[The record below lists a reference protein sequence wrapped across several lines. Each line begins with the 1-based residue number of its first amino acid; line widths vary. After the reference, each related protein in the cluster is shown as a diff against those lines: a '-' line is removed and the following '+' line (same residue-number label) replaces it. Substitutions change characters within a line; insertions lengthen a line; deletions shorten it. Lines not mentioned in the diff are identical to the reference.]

1 MTSSSERWAPVHAFI
16 AAHTGMAL
24 SAAQRRRLDAR
35 LESLGSEGTAGRMVS
50 HLRSMAGAADLA
62 RLVGAV
68 AVHTSEVFRDEVQ
81 LAAFRE
87 HVLSPRV
94 QRSKLPLRVWSAGC
108 AAGEEVAT
116 LLVMLAQEGADPTS
130 RVLGTDISE
139 QVLNRARELSF
150 PADALRRV
158 PDVTRAR
165 YFQSQGGRQ
174 LLVGS
179 LRTQAGFRSHNLME
193 LPYPEAGGGGGF
205 DIIFCRNVLI
215 YFTPEAFQRTV
226 RNLSDRLAPGG
237 VLVLSAAEPLLQVP
251 PSLRLLPCEQAFF
264 YVRVDEAEVNVPTS
278 RRDSG
283 RFPAVSGEGAPKR
296 DSGRFASVSSEGVPK
311 RDSGRFASVS
321 SEGVPTRDSGRF
333 PTVSSEAAS
342 TRDSDRFPTVSG
354 EAASTR
360 DSGRF
365 PSVASEGAPKRDS
378 GRIPA
383 VPGEGTSPRDSGRI
397 PAVPGEGTAPRDS
410 GRFPAV
416 PGEGTAPR
424 DSGRFPA
431 VSGEGASKRDSGRIP
446 AVPEEGTSPRDAGR
460 AAPESTEVPLARDSG
475 RFPAVP
481 PVGVLGLALDPELD
495 EPSPEPPS
503 AEARASTMAEADWIF
518 SCVLDGAS
526 TGVSDAQAE
535 LDLRRC
541 LDLDPDHVAARY
553 LLGLLLEQCG
563 RPDIAVGEYRRAR
576 DAVDSGRA
584 RAVPFF
590 LNLPRLRVACARA
603 VERLEAEGQR

>member
-1 MTSSSERWAPVHAFI
+1 
-16 AAHTGMAL
+16 MAL
-24 SAAQRRRLDAR
+24 SVAQRRRLDAR
-35 LESLGSEGTAGRMVS
+35 LESLGLEGTAAQMVS
-50 HLRSMAGAADLA
+50 HLRSMVGAAELA

-116 LLVMLAQEGADPTS
+116 LLVMLAQEGADPAS

-165 YFQSQGGRQ
+165 YFQPQGGRQ

-179 LRTQAGFRSHNLME
+179 LRTQAGFRRHNLME
-193 LPYPEAGGGGGF
+193 LPYPEAGGDGGF

-226 RNLSDRLAPGG
+226 RNLSDRLTPGG

-264 YVRVDEAEVNVPTS
+264 YVRVDEAEVNAPTS

-283 RFPAVSGEGAPKR
+283 RSPAVFSEGAPKR
-296 DSGRFASVSSEGVPK
+296 DSGRFASVSSE
-311 RDSGRFASVS
+311 
-321 SEGVPTRDSGRF
+321 
-333 PTVSSEAAS
+333 AAS
-342 TRDSDRFPTVSG
+342 K
-354 EAASTR
+354 R

-365 PSVASEGAPKRDS
+365 PSVASEGVPKRDS

-383 VPGEGTSPRDSGRI
+383 VPGEGTSPRDSGRS
-397 PAVPGEGTAPRDS
+397 AVPGEGTSPRDS
-410 GRFPAV
+410 GRI
-416 PGEGTAPR
+416 
-424 DSGRFPA
+424 PA
-431 VSGEGASKRDSGRIP
+431 VSSEGASKRDSGRIP
-446 AVPEEGTSPRDAGR
+446 AVPEEGTAPRDAVR
-460 AAPESTEVPLARDSG
+460 AAPESTAAPPARGSG

-495 EPSPEPPS
+495 EPPLEPPS

-563 RPDIAVGEYRRAR
+563 RPDTAVGEYRRAR

-590 LNLPRLRVACARA
+590 LNLTRLRVACARA
-603 VERLEAEGQR
+603 VERLEAEGHR

>member
-35 LESLGSEGTAGRMVS
+35 LEGLGREGSAAQVVS
-50 HLRSMAGAADLA
+50 HLRSLVGAADLA

-94 QRSKLPLRVWSAGC
+94 QRSRLPLRVWSAGC

-116 LLVMLAQEGADPTS
+116 LLVMLAQEGADPAS

-139 QVLNRARELSF
+139 QVLGKARELSF
-150 PADALRRV
+150 PEDALRRV

-165 YFQSQGGRQ
+165 YFQPRGGRQ
-174 LLVGS
+174 VLVEP
-179 LRTQAGFRSHNLME
+179 LRTQAGFRRHNLME

-205 DIIFCRNVLI
+205 DVIFCRNVLI

-226 RNLSDRLAPGG
+226 RNLTERLAPGG

-251 PSLRLLPCEQAFF
+251 SSLRLLPCEHAFF
-264 YVRVDEAEVNVPTS
+264 YVRVDEAEQKPPPSRHDSGRFRTVPVAGVPKRDS
-278 RRDSG
+278 DRFPAVPVAGALKRDSDRFPAVPVAGALKRDSGRFPAVPVAGPPKRDSDRFPALPVEGSPRRDSG
-283 RFPAVSGEGAPKR
+283 RFPAVPVAGAPKR
-296 DSGRFASVSSEGVPK
+296 DSGRF
-311 RDSGRFASVS
+311 
-321 SEGVPTRDSGRF
+321 
-333 PTVSSEAAS
+333 PTV
-342 TRDSDRFPTVSG
+342 T
-354 EAASTR
+354 
-360 DSGRF
+360 
-365 PSVASEGAPKRDS
+365 
-378 GRIPA
+378 
-383 VPGEGTSPRDSGRI
+383 
-397 PAVPGEGTAPRDS
+397 
-410 GRFPAV
+410 
-416 PGEGTAPR
+416 
-424 DSGRFPA
+424 
-431 VSGEGASKRDSGRIP
+431 
-446 AVPEEGTSPRDAGR
+446 
-460 AAPESTEVPLARDSG
+460 
-475 RFPAVP
+475 
-481 PVGVLGLALDPELD
+481 PVGVLGPAADPGPGAD
-495 EPSPEPPS
+495 GASRGPPSPE
-503 AEARASTMAEADWIF
+503 ALASTMAEADWLF

-535 LDLRRC
+535 HDLRRC

-563 RPDIAVGEYRRAR
+563 RPEAAVGEYRRAR

-584 RAVPFF
+584 RPVPFF

-603 VERLEAEGQR
+603 VERLEAEGPR

>member
-1 MTSSSERWAPVHAFI
+1 
-16 AAHTGMAL
+16 MAL

-35 LESLGSEGTAGRMVS
+35 LEALGREEQAAQVVS
-50 HLRSMAGAADLA
+50 HLRSRVGAADLA

-116 LLVMLAQEGADPTS
+116 LLVLLAQEGADPAS

-158 PDVTRAR
+158 PDATRAR
-165 YFQSQGGRQ
+165 YFQHRGGRQ
-174 LLVGS
+174 VLVES
-179 LRTQAGFRSHNLME
+179 LRTQAGFRRHNLME
-193 LPYPEAGGGGGF
+193 LPYPEAEGGGGF
-205 DIIFCRNVLI
+205 DVIFCRNVLI

-226 RNLSDRLAPGG
+226 RNLSEQLAPGG

-264 YVRVDEAEVNVPTS
+264 YVRVDEAEVSAPGS
-278 RRDSG
+278 RRGSG
-283 RFPAVSGEGAPKR
+283 RFPAVPEPAAPKR
-296 DSGRFASVSSEGVPK
+296 DSGRF
-311 RDSGRFASVS
+311 
-321 SEGVPTRDSGRF
+321 
-333 PTVSSEAAS
+333 
-342 TRDSDRFPTVSG
+342 
-354 EAASTR
+354 
-360 DSGRF
+360 
-365 PSVASEGAPKRDS
+365 PSVTGPAAPK
-378 GRIPA
+378 
-383 VPGEGTSPRDSGRI
+383 
-397 PAVPGEGTAPRDS
+397 RDS

-416 PGEGTAPR
+416 P
-424 DSGRFPA
+424 D
-431 VSGEGASKRDSGRIP
+431 EGASPSDVGRSS
-446 AVPEEGTSPRDAGR
+446 PEPTDVTPK
-460 AAPESTEVPLARDSG
+460 RDSG

-481 PVGVLGLALDPELD
+481 PFAVLGHVSDPEPD
-495 EPSPEPPS
+495 AVPHGPPFA
-503 AEARASTMAEADWIF
+503 AEALASTMAEADWLF
-518 SCVLDGAS
+518 SRVLDGAS
-526 TGVSDAQAE
+526 TGVSDTQAE
-535 LDLRRC
+535 DDLRRC

-563 RPDIAVGEYRRAR
+563 RPDAAVGEYRRAR

-584 RAVPFF
+584 RPVPFL
-590 LNLPRLRVACARA
+590 LNLSRLRVACARA
-603 VERLEAEGQR
+603 VERLEAEGQH

>member
-1 MTSSSERWAPVHAFI
+1 
-16 AAHTGMAL
+16 MAL
-24 SAAQRRRLDAR
+24 SVAQLRRLDAR
-35 LESLGSEGTAGRMVS
+35 LEALGREGPAAQVIA
-50 HLRSMAGAADLA
+50 HLRSRVGAADLA

-116 LLVMLAQEGADPTS
+116 LLVLMAQEGADPAS

-139 QVLNRARELSF
+139 QVLGRARDLSF

-158 PDVTRAR
+158 PDATRAR
-165 YFQSQGGRQ
+165 YFQPRGGRQ
-174 LLVGS
+174 VLVDP
-179 LRTQAGFRSHNLME
+179 LRTQAGFRRHNLME

-264 YVRVDEAEVNVPTS
+264 YVRVDDAEVNAPTS
-278 RRDSG
+278 WRDTGRISAVPREGAPKRDSG
-283 RFPAVSGEGAPKR
+283 RFPAVGGEGAPKR
-296 DSGRFASVSSEGVPK
+296 DSGRFPTVVAEEAPK
-311 RDSGRFASVS
+311 
-321 SEGVPTRDSGRF
+321 RDSGRF
-333 PTVSSEAAS
+333 PTVLAE
-342 TRDSDRFPTVSG
+342 
-354 EAASTR
+354 E
-360 DSGRF
+360 
-365 PSVASEGAPKRDS
+365 APKRDS
-378 GRIPA
+378 GRFP
-383 VPGEGTSPRDSGRI
+383 VVGDEGAPKRGSGRF
-397 PAVPGEGTAPRDS
+397 PAAPVEGAPPRDS
-410 GRFPAV
+410 GRFPAM
-416 PGEGTAPR
+416 
-424 DSGRFPA
+424 
-431 VSGEGASKRDSGRIP
+431 
-446 AVPEEGTSPRDAGR
+446 
-460 AAPESTEVPLARDSG
+460 
-475 RFPAVP
+475 P
-481 PVGVLGLALDPELD
+481 PVGVLGHPSDPEPD
-495 EPSPEPPS
+495 APPQAPAS
-503 AEARASTMAEADWIF
+503 TEEARASAMAEADLLF

-526 TGVSDAQAE
+526 TGVSDTQAE
-535 LDLRRC
+535 SDLRRC
-541 LDLDPDHVAARY
+541 LELDADHVAARY

-563 RPDIAVGEYRRAR
+563 RPDAAVGEYRRAR

-584 RAVPFF
+584 RPVPFF

-603 VERLEAEGQR
+603 VERLEADGQP